1 MNAHIAQLHY
11 LTLESY
17 IYKSPLHVLPNP
29 LEESGPAHSNFIFE
43 FFEAHIQCTQ
53 VEMAKRQHFLFWFWG
68 YNNWRGS
75 DEVACNLGQIH
86 RKRKHPSVGRP
97 HHLNLKLNPINGCA
111 VVKDTHERSSI
122 TGPCDGLS
130 SLYVEF
136 YIPSNLDFST
146 PQGFLGNLTTQNIR
160 LHTHTHNDIDLPIIH
175 EVPVLTKRN
184 RAPTDGLH
192 VCTKYNAWF
201 LVGVWVNSFL
211 AF

>member
-43 FFEAHIQCTQ
+43 FFETHIQCTQ

-111 VVKDTHERSSI
+111 VVKGHPRKILNNRPMWWPKLFICWVLYTKQLGLLDTTR
-122 TGPCDGLS
+122 LS
-130 SLYVEF
+130 
-136 YIPSNLDFST
+136 
-146 PQGFLGNLTTQNIR
+146 R
-160 LHTHTHNDIDLPIIH
+160 
-175 EVPVLTKRN
+175 
-184 RAPTDGLH
+184 
-192 VCTKYNAWF
+192 
-201 LVGVWVNSFL
+201 
-211 AF
+211 